1 MTASDPDT
9 NPPSTPKPSGIRRV
23 LKWLGVLASLVL
35 VLVVCVALMLTYWF
49 PSELVREELEV
60 RLSDM
65 LDGTVRIRGLSFNLL
80 HGLSLQHVEFQQGPQ
95 PMLELD
101 RLVLDYSLLGL
112 LQQKL
117 TINEVRI
124 DGADLFLNLA
134 ELQAISTGPESEPTP
149 AQSDFSGLPPIP
161 LTLALESLIISRT
174 NIELDVSPEL
184 TVTLR
189 DLNVKLSGGIE
200 NDLVQLKGDIEVAQ
214 VGVDLEEK
222 QLRFPLGLSF
232 DVTADLP
239 RQHLELAHVTVTSEP
254 TLALTLSGKIEEF
267 LGAPSVDLSLDDTR
281 FDIKRTLALVSDFV
295 PSEFRDV
302 NISGML
308 SPTLSVKGGLGE
320 SGFSGGVSMRIA
332 IQGLQTDLVQFEM
345 KLHPTNVEVNLTD
358 VVIKDNMPDSGTV
371 EIHVQSDKVAFQIYE
386 VEGLDFQ
393 FSGDY
398 FALGPVSV
406 KMNVSGTA
414 NLPLQEPLAALTL
427 PFAVRLDV
435 LGNYRTQDAKIK
447 QLVVELGNLLT
458 VQLEGT
464 VKPNPGLPQT
474 MSVDLKTRLEPHL
487 ELIFPL
493 VPQNLL
499 QDFSIEKLAAPDF
512 LTVHVQARLD
522 AEYRPLDA
530 DVSARVNLGNMTIR
544 QKAFSAGGTL
554 DTMNFVL
561 ATRYN
566 AQKED
571 VRGSVTGNLT
581 LVGLDYG
588 EMAAVGQVGLVLDTS
603 FSGRLSST
611 FELSELL
618 SEQALTLLVKNLQYT
633 SPELGV
639 GLEEL
644 TLSATLHEDFDE
656 QHFTVDE
663 LRVTS
668 ESLMDVMLAADF
680 HQESKNFDVSLDIP
694 YVNVGELQSKLSGEA
709 VQSLNELNPGGT
721 ISLSM
726 KASGRVPEEQDI
738 QALDIPVT
746 LTTKLSLDNVHG
758 AFADYQVNGAEGT
771 VFFSFV
777 PGDRPVVQVKTDLTF
792 AEVLLEPGLPLERLS
807 GTFAKFN
814 IMATNFDEVA
824 VNTLHVGM
832 NGADVSLEGTIGGIR
847 EIIEGKSDVMSNL
860 PDMFAQVNTTVRV
873 SLDEFQKVLQ
883 PMGLIGTGQ
892 VQVGLS
898 LLKKERGPLAL
909 KLNLG
914 SRGIQFSQ
922 EGTRIEN
929 MDGQITI
936 RKRLNW
942 IENAGAKSRTRM
954 FRPTDVLSQLR
965 SIKGKE
971 KSLNIERLDLGLI
984 SVSNFSANI
993 LFDQDAFKVQNLAM
1007 NLLNGGVGGNIIVTG
1022 GKAFGVAGRF
1032 EAAHLDLNQLLDDTQ
1047 HIVGDSLVD
1056 ATIGLSVFFEQETG
1070 ALDLSR
1076 TEVKLF
1082 ITHIGQ
1088 EAVDRLLVLL
1098 DPEGSNPTLVSARS
1112 QIKLANPSKVSLQLA
1127 RGMLS
1132 VEILFSEGLLQPF
1145 RLNRIPIGK
1154 IKQFK
1159 AVTEGI
1165 PNWDKVREIM
1175 AFVGAQ
1181 AYGLDEQGKLLLQ

>member
-1 MTASDPDT
+1 MIPPEPDT
-9 NPPSTPKPSGIRRV
+9 NPPALPKPSGISRL
-23 LKWLGVLASLVL
+23 LKWLAVFAGLVL
-35 VLVVCVALMLTYWF
+35 ILVVCVVLLLTYWF

-101 RLVLDYSLLGL
+101 GLVLDYSLFGL

-124 DGADLFLNLA
+124 DGADLSLNLA
-134 ELQAISTGPESEPTP
+134 ELQGALEEPGQEPAPPST
-149 AQSDFSGLPPIP
+149 DFGGLPPIP

-174 NIELDVSPEL
+174 NIQLEVSPDL
-184 TVTLR
+184 AVTVR
-189 DLNVKLSGGIE
+189 DLNLELSGGVE
-200 NDLVQLKGDIEVAQ
+200 NDLVQLKGDVEVAQ
-214 VGVDLEEK
+214 VGVDLDEK
-222 QLRFPLGLSF
+222 QLRFPFGLSF

-239 RQHLELAHVTVTSEP
+239 RQHLELDHVTVTSEP
-254 TLALTLSGKIEEF
+254 TFGLTLSGNIEEF
-267 LGAPSVDLSLDDTR
+267 LGAPSLDLSLDDTR
-281 FDIKRTLALVSDFV
+281 FDIERVLALVSDFV
-295 PSEFRDV
+295 PAEFRDV
-302 NISGML
+302 NISGIV
-308 SPTLSVKGGLGE
+308 SPTLFVKGGLGK
-320 SGFSGGVSMRIA
+320 SGFSGAASTRIV
-332 IQGLQTDLVQFEM
+332 IQGLQADLAQFET
-345 KLHPTNVEVNLTD
+345 KLNPTNVEVNLTD
-358 VVIKDNMPDSGTV
+358 VVIKENMPDAGTV
-371 EIHVQSDKVAFQIYE
+371 EIHVQSDKAAFQIYE
-386 VEGLDFQ
+386 VEDLDFQ

-398 FALGPVSV
+398 FAVGPVSAN
-406 KMNVSGTA
+406 MNVSGIA
-414 NLPLQEPLAALTL
+414 NVPPQEPLAALTL
-427 PFAVRLDV
+427 PFAVRLDA
-435 LGNYRTQDAKIK
+435 LGNYRTQDATIK
-447 QLVVELGNLLT
+447 QLVVKLGNLLT

-464 VKPNPGLPQT
+464 VNPNPGPPQT
-474 MSVDLKTRLEPHL
+474 MSVNLKTRLEPHL
-487 ELIFPL
+487 EHILPL
-493 VPQNLL
+493 VLQNLL
-499 QDFSIEKLAAPDF
+499 QDLSIEKLAATDF
-512 LTVHVQARLD
+512 ITVNVQARLD
-522 AEYRPLDA
+522 AEYRPLEA
-530 DVSARVNLGNMTIR
+530 DVSARVNVGNMTIR
-544 QKAFSAGGTL
+544 QKALSAEVTL
-554 DTMNFVL
+554 DTMNFVI

-566 AQKED
+566 ARRED
-571 VRGSVTGNLT
+571 VRGSVTGT
-581 LVGLDYG
+581 LNFVGLDYG
-588 EMAAVGQVGLVLDTS
+588 EMAAVGQIGLALDTS
-603 FSGRLSST
+603 FNGRLSST

-618 SEQALTLLVKNLQYT
+618 SEQALTLLVKNMQYT
-633 SPELGV
+633 SPDLGV

-644 TLSATLHEDFDE
+644 TLSATFHENLDE

-668 ESLMDVMLAADF
+668 ESLMDVRLAGDF
-680 HQESKNFDVSLDIP
+680 HQESQNFDVSLDIP
-694 YVNVGELQSKLSGEA
+694 YVNVGEFQSKLSGEA
-709 VQSLNELNPGGT
+709 VQSLNALNHGGE

-738 QALDIPVT
+738 QSLNIPVA
-746 LTTKLSLDNVHG
+746 LTTKLSLNNVHG

-771 VFFSFV
+771 VSFSFV

-792 AEVLLEPGLPLERLS
+792 AEVLLGAGLPLERLS

-814 IMATNFDEVA
+814 VLSTNFDQV
-824 VNTLHVGM
+824 VVKTLHVGM
-832 NGADVSLEGTIGGIR
+832 NGADVSLEGAVGGIR
-847 EIIEGKSDVMSNL
+847 EIIEGKGDVMSNL
-860 PDMFAQVNTTVRV
+860 PDLFAQVNTTVQV
-873 SLDEFQKVLQ
+873 SLDEFQMVLQ
-883 PMGLIGTGQ
+883 PMGFIGTGQ
-892 VQVGLS
+892 AQVALS

-909 KLNLG
+909 KLILG
-914 SRGIQFSQ
+914 SRGVQFSQ
-922 EGTRIEN
+922 DGTRIEN
-929 MDGQITI
+929 VDGQITI

-942 IENAGAKSRTRM
+942 TENAVAKSQTRR

-965 SIKGKE
+965 SMKGKE
-971 KSLNIERLDLGLI
+971 KSVAIDRLDLGLL

-993 LFDQDAFKVQNLAM
+993 LFDQDAFQVQNLAM

-1047 HIVGDSLVD
+1047 RISGDSLLD

-1098 DPEGSNPTLVSARS
+1098 DPDGSNPTLVTARS

-1132 VEILFSEGLLQPF
+1132 LEILFSEGLLQPF
-1145 RLNRIPIGK
+1145 RLHRIPIGK

-1159 AVTEGI
+1159 AATEGI
-1165 PNWDKVREIM
+1165 PDWDNVRKIM
-1175 AFVGAQ
+1175 AMVGAQ
-1181 AYGLDEQGKLLLQ
+1181 AYGLDEQGKLVLQ